1 MTDPSNSFDID
12 AYRSLLE
19 TLHDARQ
26 DLSEA
31 SVEAGNAAMDAIG
44 TYMRAHP
51 PTESDFTL
59 IKGLLNH
66 PKRTVRA
73 MAGMK
78 LLANNHLEGWPAIL
92 ETATPVDCPYG
103 EPPGEAW
110 RDFYA
115 AVNVR
120 INLMFTIAAQSE
132 AMDLRPTLTET
143 ESRWIAEGLTDRRLL
158 RIPPPPE

>member
-1 MTDPSNSFDID
+1 MTDATGKFDID
-12 AYRSLLE
+12 AYINLLV

-26 DLSEA
+26 DLTEA
-31 SVEAGNAAMDAIG
+31 SVQAGNDAMDAIG

-51 PTESDFTL
+51 PTELDFTL
-59 IKGLLNH
+59 IKGLLDH

-73 MAGMK
+73 MAGME
-78 LLANNHLEGWPAIL
+78 LLENNHLEGWPAIL
-92 ETATPVDCPYG
+92 ETARPVDCPYG

-120 INLMFTIAAQSE
+120 INLMLTIAAQAE

-143 ESRWIAEGLTDRRLL
+143 EDRWVAEGWTDRRILPL
-158 RIPPPPE
+158 PRPPE

>member
-1 MTDPSNSFDID
+1 MTDPSNSFDIN
-12 AYRSLLE
+12 AYRSLLV

-26 DLSEA
+26 DLTEA

-44 TYMRAHP
+44 AYMRAHP

-66 PKRTVRA
+66 PRRTVRA

-120 INLMFTIAAQSE
+120 INLMLTIAAQAE
-132 AMDLRPTLTET
+132 AMDLRPTLMET
-143 ESRWIAEGLTDRRLL
+143 EDRWVAEGVTDRRILPL
-158 RIPPPPE
+158 PRLPE

>member
-1 MTDPSNSFDID
+1 MTDTTAKFDID

-44 TYMRAHP
+44 AYINAHP
-51 PTESDFTL
+51 MTDLDFTL
-59 IKGLLNH
+59 IKSLLHH

-73 MAGMK
+73 MVGME
-78 LLANNHLEGWPAIL
+78 LLENNHLEGWPAIL
-92 ETATPVDCPYG
+92 EAATPVDCPYG

-120 INLMFTIAAQSE
+120 INLMLSIAAQAE
-132 AMDLRPTLTET
+132 AMDLRPTLMET
-143 ESRWIAEGLTDRRLL
+143 EDRWIAEGVTDRRILPL
-158 RIPPPPE
+158 PRLPE